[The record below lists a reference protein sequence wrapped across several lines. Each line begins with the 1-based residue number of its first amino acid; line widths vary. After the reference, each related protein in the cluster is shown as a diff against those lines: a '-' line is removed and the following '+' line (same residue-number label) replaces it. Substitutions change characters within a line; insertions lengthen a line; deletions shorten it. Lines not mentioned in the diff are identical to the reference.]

1 MIEAVFTTVSGSDSC
16 TLCAHLLK
24 AWLRF
29 PSLMEPT
36 LGALGLLVCNLGFSQ
51 VSQISGGEGLRSQ
64 HWHFAS
70 QKPCFFCSALP
81 HIPAF
86 ISTLFLLQ
94 CEGNIRFLRWSR
106 KSNSDSKLLLRI
118 QAKYLHGDSVIC
130 MLVGACTGL
139 SQSKHKWNILMSM
152 HCETKLKLMKS
163 LSLFLAFIFWP
174 NYDICCIMRSLDS
187 HLSSPKWRCYSTLQ
201 LQVLNVAV
209 KLLSVTF
216 LSGNLSWPSKSLI
229 SSEQNSVLPGG
240 GPGQRNPTLIVYN
253 T

>member
-36 LGALGLLVCNLGFSQ
+36 LGALGLFVCNLGFSQ

-94 CEGNIRFLRWSR
+94 CEGNIRFLGWSR

-118 QAKYLHGDSVIC
+118 RAKYLHGDSVIC

-163 LSLFLAFIFWP
+163 LSLFLAFILWL
-174 NYDICCIMRSLDS
+174 NYDFLLHYAFAGLSLKQPKVTLLQYTATAGVKCCCQALIGDIFVWQSFLAFEKPDLVRTK
-187 HLSSPKWRCYSTLQ
+187 LS
-201 LQVLNVAV
+201 
-209 KLLSVTF
+209 
-216 LSGNLSWPSKSLI
+216 PSRRRAGTEKPHANRL
-229 SSEQNSVLPGG
+229 
-240 GPGQRNPTLIVYN
+240 
-253 T
+253 